1 MRADA
6 VLIALSLVLLVMAI
20 VCVCNLRATALDLM
34 EQARAAQDL
43 LAFDPDRAEQE
54 VDALYRRWMSVER
67 RWQFVSIHDDLM
79 EVTLAVSEARDAL
92 DCDDTD
98 AAYMAL
104 TRTVIALDA
113 VLHKELPTPGNI
125 F

>member
-54 VDALYRRWMSVER
+54 VDALYRRWMS
-67 RWQFVSIHDDLM
+67 
-79 EVTLAVSEARDAL
+79 
-92 DCDDTD
+92 DDTD